1 MKKTLFFLFLSWN
14 INGLMAQDVP
24 TSVSLD
30 EAIEWGM
37 VHNRSMQRADME
49 LKKAQKQKWE
59 TLSIGFPQITAN
71 LNYQNNIEQ
80 PVSLIPAEFFGGPA
94 GEFSEIKTPH

>member
-1 MKKTLFFLFLSWN
+1 MKKTLIFLFLSWN
-14 INGLMAQDVP
+14 ITSIIAQDVP
-24 TSVSLD
+24 TSVSLG

-80 PVSLIPAEFFGGPA
+80 PLSLIH
-94 GEFSEIKTPH
+94 I